1 MAKEYVFDIHQVAST
16 GRRAPVIMAQGNRQG
31 IAYDAICPYPKE
43 RLSPYKYGFGK
54 QGGTTGT
61 ASRP

>member
-1 MAKEYVFDIHQVAST
+1 
-16 GRRAPVIMAQGNRQG
+16 MAQGNRQG
-31 IAYDAICPYPKE
+31 IVYDAIRPYPKE